1 MRGRQS
7 GWHQVQPASLQ
18 CLSWQSCRWADNQV
32 RIRKSN
38 STVVK
43 FGKNITKRRTL
54 ALRIGGMRCQLPCG
68 GSQEWGVEMEMGQT
82 SRAHAAI

>member
-18 CLSWQSCRWADNQV
+18 CLSWQSCGWADTQV

-38 STVVK
+38 NTVVK
-43 FGKNITKRRTL
+43 FGKTITKRRTL
-54 ALRIGGMRCQLPCG
+54 ALRIGGMEVSVTMWRKPRV
-68 GSQEWGVEMEMGQT
+68 GVELEVGQPP
-82 SRAHAAI
+82 RAHATI